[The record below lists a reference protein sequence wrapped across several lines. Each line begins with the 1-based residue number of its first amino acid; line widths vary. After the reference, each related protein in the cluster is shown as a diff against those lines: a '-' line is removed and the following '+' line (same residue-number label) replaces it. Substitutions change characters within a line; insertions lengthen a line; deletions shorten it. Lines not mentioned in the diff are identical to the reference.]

1 MKSKKIIALS
11 MLCAMAVTCLVG
23 CNDTSPVSGSSV
35 SSVEDSNVSSLSSSS
50 SGSSSSDNNGFPQG
64 DPDLVNSWGYEY
76 HPRIEHA
83 NYKINTLSQ
92 YPRPNAYGLL
102 RVERKV
108 HEDGYNYLIT
118 ERMEDD
124 VNIPETA
131 TKSDEVFSTFEK
143 KLFRG
148 LAEAEKIST
157 SIQDQKFEV
166 TSTENVKINEYDMT
180 VTKGVYK
187 FYDRYDDRGNAE
199 YNFVAYSA
207 LLTNGT
213 PVLWMCFDQSEDQ
226 SKGSEMEDTALK
238 MAKTLREFDPEA
250 E

>member
-1 MKSKKIIALS
+1 MKKRIIALS
-11 MLCAMAVTCLVG
+11 MICAMALTCLAG
-23 CNDTSPVSGSSV
+23 CNDSSTVVNPSVPNESSNISSSASSENNSGS
-35 SSVEDSNVSSLSSSS
+35 N
-50 SGSSSSDNNGFPQG
+50 DNGYPQG
-64 DPDLVNSWGYEY
+64 DQELVNSWGYEY
-76 HPRIEHA
+76 HPRIEGA

-92 YPRPNAYGLL
+92 YPRPTAYGLL
-102 RVERKV
+102 RKENGVP
-108 HEDGYNYLIT
+108 EDGYNYLIT

-124 VNIPETA
+124 LNIPEKA
-131 TKSDEVFSTFEK
+131 EKSDKVFSTFEK
-143 KLFRG
+143 ELFRG
-148 LAEAEKIST
+148 LAKAEEIDLASK
-157 SIQDQKFEV
+157 DQKFEV

-180 VTKGVYK
+180 VTKGKYK
-187 FYDRYDDRGNAE
+187 FYFDYGDNKGDRSYD
-199 YNFVAYSA
+199 FVAYGT

>member
-1 MKSKKIIALS
+1 MKKRVIALS
-11 MLCAMAVTCLVG
+11 MVCAMAVTCLVG

-35 SSVEDSNVSSLSSSS
+35 SSVENSNVSSSSSSS
-50 SGSSSSDNNGFPQG
+50 SGSSSSDNNGYPQG

-76 HPRIEHA
+76 HPRNEGA

-92 YPRPNAYGLL
+92 YTRPNAYGLL

-118 ERMEDD
+118 QKRKNDG
-124 VNIPETA
+124 NITETA
-131 TKSDEVFSTFEK
+131 TKSEDVFSTFEK

-148 LAEAEKIST
+148 LAEAEKNALAVKE
-157 SIQDQKFEV
+157 QKFEV

-180 VTKGVYK
+180 VTKGKYK
-187 FYDRYDDRGNAE
+187 FYFDYGDDSGDKS

>member
-1 MKSKKIIALS
+1 MVCSMAL
-11 MLCAMAVTCLVG
+11 MCLAG
-23 CNDTSPVSGSSV
+23 CNDSSTV
-35 SSVEDSNVSSLSSSS
+35 VNPSVPNESSNISSSAS
-50 SGSSSSDNNGFPQG
+50 SENNSSSDNNGYPQG
-64 DPDLVNSWGYEY
+64 DTDLVNNWGNPYY
-76 HPRIEHA
+76 PRIEGA
-83 NYKINTLSQ
+83 NYKINTLSEF
-92 YPRPNAYGLL
+92 PRPNAYGLMGTEK
-102 RVERKV
+102 RVPDE
-108 HEDGYNYLIT
+108 EYNYFVT
-118 ERMEDD
+118 EKEEND

-148 LAEAEKIST
+148 LAKAEKVST
-157 SIQDQKFEV
+157 VAAVKEQKFEV

-180 VTKGVYK
+180 VTKGKYK
-187 FYDRYDDRGNAE
+187 FYFDYGDDSGDKSYD
-199 YNFVAYSA
+199 FVAYSA